1 MTIPEIHDEVL
12 VTFIYG
18 NINNAIV
25 VGALYNGIDTP
36 PYANEDGEN
45 NLRVF
50 QSRSGH
56 RVTFDDTADGERIE
70 LVTHNESIRG
80 HGCCERDPQRLRRQG
95 HRDRGWQSPR
105 HPNGD
110 VHAECGQRH

>member
-25 VGALYNGIDTP
+25 VGALYNGIDA

-45 NLRVF
+45 NARGVSLRSS
-50 QSRSGH
+50 SRL
-56 RVTFDDTADGERIE
+56 TTPQTERIG
-70 LVTHNESIRG
+70 L
-80 HGCCERDPQRLRRQG
+80 
-95 HRDRGWQSPR
+95 
-105 HPNGD
+105 
-110 VHAECGQRH
+110 